1 MYEEWW
7 GMNNALKIHFKL
19 VVWLMNIPQGHLCD
33 DLCWWLKER
42 HACLDNEKTKWMR
55 VISVNKQCRIMRIN
69 LYKTYYSF
77 ALLVRDNIEL

>member
-1 MYEEWW
+1 MM

-42 HACLDNEKTKWMR
+42 HVCLDNEKTKWVR
-55 VISVNKQCRIMRIN
+55 VISAHMLCRITRISP
-69 LYKTYYSF
+69 YEAYYF
-77 ALLVRDNIEL
+77 FTLLVRDNTEL